1 MNFETDS
8 ILMSFQDRFKGL
20 GKLKDFE
27 LKLHIDDTIKP
38 VAQPARKIPF
48 KMRKA

>member
-1 MNFETDS
+1 MNSETES
-8 ILMSFQDRFKGL
+8 ILMSFQDRFEGL

-38 VAQPARKIPF
+38 VAQPAHKSPF
-48 KMRKA
+48 KM